1 MPDPASTR
9 SMFAALTACPGC
21 GRSSVCRSSRN
32 TWSVPSSPSTLIAAV
47 SVGDVA
53 QVLEVGDRHDEHAEH
68 AVGPVDEGQALL
80 LPQLDGLDAGRG
92 QQLGHGALDAVGT
105 DGPALAHEHEGAV
118 RERGEVAAAAQRAE
132 LVDDRRDLG
141 VEQGGHGLRDHGAG
155 SRAAAG
161 QRLQPQQHEGA
172 DDLALDGRP
181 HPGGVR
187 ADERALELDAALDR
201 DVPVGQR
208 AEPGGDPVDRRGRAG
223 QGVDLG
229 AAGRHGGDRRIGQ
242 LDAGIRRAPRRSRRR
257 ASCPPWRGRRC
268 RSWGDPRGE
277 GRRPDAIDEID
288 AGAVGQVDVAR
299 GVRGSRG
306 RRVRPARSARRR
318 RAAGP
323 LPRRR
328 SPTTRPR
335 RGSCASP
342 GRPRRCRT
350 ACSS

>member
-32 TWSVPSSPSTLIAAV
+32 AWSVPSSPSTLIAAV
-47 SVGDVA
+47 VSATSHRCSRSAIAMMSMPSMPSVPLMRARPSFSLSSTGSIPA
-53 QVLEVGDRHDEHAEH
+53 AASSSGTGRSTPS
-68 AVGPVDEGQALL
+68 GPTA
-80 LPQLDGLDAGRG
+80 R
-92 QQLGHGALDAVGT
+92 
-105 DGPALAHEHEGAV
+105 ALAHEHQGAV

-141 VEQGGHGLRDHGAG
+141 IEQGRHGLGDHGAG

-161 QRLQPQQHEGA
+161 QRLEPKQHEGA
-172 DDLALDGRP
+172 DDLALDGRS

-242 LDAGIRRAPRRSRRR
+242 LDAGSVARHRDHVVERHAR
-257 ASCPPWRGRRC
+257 
-268 RSWGDPRGE
+268 RGE
-277 GRRPDAIDEID
+277 GDG
-288 AGAVGQVDVAR
+288 AGHGATL
-299 GVRGSRG
+299 GVRG
-306 RRVRPARSARRR
+306 ADQTRST
-318 RAAGP
+318 
-323 LPRRR
+323 R
-328 SPTTRPR
+328 ST
-335 RGSCASP
+335 P
-342 GRPRRCRT
+342 GR
-350 ACSS
+350 